1 MVLVCADVIAGLS
14 QNNGLPEA
22 SDGQQENSQELQDKT
37 SNNRDGKHP
46 SRAER
51 KNKSISTAKSTNP
64 MIAFDRLDSL
74 SSVHSQL
81 DSLLSSSS
89 PPQSIFVQ
97 STSNLDFTLQLLQ
110 QLLENSSSP
119 LPNYLQVNLDEIL
132 SSRNLF
138 QSILNHFA
146 NWYPPFHLTN
156 IQSWNGQT
164 NIDKSN
170 PSGFIWD
177 YSQIAKDL
185 KPNKSKGLLSQRKS
199 SSFDGFCEGLR
210 VICNQLSS
218 DQPDQL
224 SSECLSKFPRF
235 IILNKPEL
243 LRSWKEFNILTSF
256 TRLPEFSGCSV
267 HVVFVSALPWPKLR
281 PRYGALDPVS
291 ISIPRLSEHDL
302 IQILT
307 HDEPPDV
314 IEISTQELSNQ
325 LKEVFREFVTFIVA
339 TFNSQTSADLY
350 ELSILVNRLWPDWIT
365 RMNESG
371 FSFKDVSKMILL
383 SRPTIELEQKTY
395 GSPVWH
401 LPSFLSK
408 PPGLDDSSLSV
419 SDDEDLSTYEGETGS
434 SKKQIDPSP
443 KKSTLL
449 LSPSKTR
456 VNQLSQT
463 PFSTPSKPRHYL
475 SIFSPS
481 LTNPSSQP
489 GSASNRH
496 RFTTHLTPITP
507 RVQTIKFHSL
517 IDKGPV
523 MYQRQK
529 TTDTLS
535 LSLPV
540 VARFLLVAAFIASF
554 NPARTD
560 LSLFLTSNDGIK
572 KRQARGPRKIQPGQV
587 IRAKI
592 RQRLLGPKMFTI
604 GRLLAIF
611 NAITDQEGIKFNEID
626 VLQQIGTLIQFKL
639 LLKSTAST
647 SSGLPSQADRQLES
661 IKLIVSNLSSSSE
674 TQILRICDSLQF
686 NLVTRMWESED

>member
-1 MVLVCADVIAGLS
+1 MIGI
-14 QNNGLPEA
+14 
-22 SDGQQENSQELQDKT
+22 
-37 SNNRDGKHP
+37 
-46 SRAER
+46 ER
-51 KNKSISTAKSTNP
+51 LNTV
-64 MIAFDRLDSL
+64 
-74 SSVHSQL
+74 SSVYEQL
-81 DSLLSSSS
+81 DALLSSPS
-89 PPQSIFVQ
+89 PPQSIYVQ
-97 STSNLDFTLQLLQ
+97 SASNLDFTLELLQ
-110 QLLENSSSP
+110 QLLRNSSNQLPHP
-119 LPNYLQVNLDEIL
+119 LLPSYVQVNLDEIL

-146 NWYPPFHLTN
+146 NWDPPYHLSN

-164 NIDKSN
+164 NINKSQ
-170 PSGFIWD
+170 PSAFTWD
-177 YSQIAKDL
+177 YSQIAHEL
-185 KPNKSKGLLSQRKS
+185 KQNRSKGLLAQRKS
-199 SSFDGFCEGLR
+199 SSFDGFCDGLR
-210 VICNQLSS
+210 LICNELSAY
-218 DQPDQL
+218 QPHQSSS
-224 SSECLSKFPRF
+224 SSEFLSKFPRF

-243 LRSWKEFNILTSF
+243 LRPWKDFNILTSF
-256 TRLPEFSGCSV
+256 TRLAELSGCSV
-267 HVVFVSALPWPKLR
+267 HTIFVSALPWPKLR
-281 PRYGALDPVS
+281 PRYGALDPIS
-291 ISIPRLSEHDL
+291 IPIPRLSENDL

-307 HDEPPDV
+307 YDGPPNV
-314 IEISTQELSNQ
+314 TEIYNQELKNH
-325 LKEVFREFVTFIVA
+325 LKEIFQAFVRFIVA

-350 ELSILVNRLWPDWIT
+350 ELSILVDRLWPDWIT
-365 RMNESG
+365 RMDESG
-371 FSFKDVSKMILL
+371 SSFEDTAKMILL
-383 SRPTIELEQKTY
+383 SKPIIELEQKAY

-408 PPGLDDSSLSV
+408 PPGLDDPSASA
-419 SDDEDLSTYEGETGS
+419 SDDEEMTAYEES
-434 SKKQIDPSP
+434 SGSP
-443 KKSTLL
+443 KKQNDVSSPKKPTLL

-456 VNQLSQT
+456 VNQISQT

-481 LTNPSSQP
+481 VTNPSSQP
-489 GSASNRH
+489 GSASTRH
-496 RFTTHLTPITP
+496 RFTTHLTPMTP
-507 RVQTIKFHSL
+507 RVQTIKFTAS

-529 TTDTLS
+529 TIDTLS
-535 LSLPV
+535 LSLPM

-560 LSLFLTSNDGIK
+560 LGLFLTSNDGLK
-572 KRQARGPRKIQPGQV
+572 KRKARGPRKIQPGQV

-639 LLKSTAST
+639 LLKTTSST
-647 SSGLPSQADRQLES
+647 SSSLISQADKQLES

-686 NLVTRMWESED
+686 NLLNRMWELED